1 MEWRG
6 KTCTGLLWRFFF
18 LIFVNV
24 LYCCNHYLH
33 TPRLIPIG
41 VIPWFQLDALPFY
54 THVTPLFLLFTVHE
68 CAIREH
74 EGLGEAQTR
83 DEGRDYKVPEWIH
96 LYKVQHS
103 HSLFIWHE
111 VAVSVTQMASETKL
125 WIVFVAMLNIMLF
138 FYSKINCW
146 EVSQVPWDLILVHV
160 LLCCQVSYGSRLMLV
175 FTLCKLSFW
184 HTIPKLRT

>member
-1 MEWRG
+1 MALWFWACGMTG
-6 KTCTGLLWRFFF
+6 KNLHWSSLAFVF

-41 VIPWFQLDALPFY
+41 VIPYDSIWMHCHSAP
-54 THVTPLFLLFTVHE
+54 TSPPLFLLFTVHE
-68 CAIREH
+68 CAIGER
-74 EGLGEAQTR
+74 EGLGEAQSR

-138 FYSKINCW
+138 FFIVK
-146 EVSQVPWDLILVHV
+146 
-160 LLCCQVSYGSRLMLV
+160 
-175 FTLCKLSFW
+175 
-184 HTIPKLRT
+184 